1 MLHYAMASESS
12 SGDIL
17 NEVTAHNWP
26 HDVTH
31 AMRNN
36 KRVSSGD
43 QMERDEK
50 GDYMATNPIVH
61 QALPKEHK
69 VQQNIM

>member
-1 MLHYAMASESS
+1 MHIAIASESS

-26 HDVTH
+26 H
-31 AMRNN
+31 AMSNN
-36 KRVSSGD
+36 KRISSGD

>member
-1 MLHYAMASESS
+1 
-12 SGDIL
+12 
-17 NEVTAHNWP
+17 
-26 HDVTH
+26 
-31 AMRNN
+31 MRNN
-36 KRVSSGD
+36 KRICSGD

-61 QALPKEHK
+61 QTLPKEHK

>member
-1 MLHYAMASESS
+1 MS
-12 SGDIL
+12 
-17 NEVTAHNWP
+17 
-26 HDVTH
+26 
-31 AMRNN
+31 NN
-36 KRVSSGD
+36 KRISSGD

>member
-1 MLHYAMASESS
+1 
-12 SGDIL
+12 
-17 NEVTAHNWP
+17 
-26 HDVTH
+26 
-31 AMRNN
+31 MRN
-36 KRVSSGD
+36 KTRISCGD

-61 QALPKEHK
+61 HALPKEHK